1 MRSPSMSAI
10 IPKSFTS
17 VFVPLNFLMWVMCS
31 LTLTV

>member
-1 MRSPSMSAI
+1 MSAI